1 LKRILFC
8 IAAAVVVSA
17 TQPALAQGYPVK
29 PIRIVVPFPPG
40 GGSDVIARV
49 AAQKLTEA
57 MGQQVI
63 VDNRAGGGGTLGA
76 EVGAKAPPDGYT
88 LTLIAPSYTVGPSL
102 YKLSFDAANDVTAI
116 IQLSQG
122 AFVLAVHPS
131 LPVKTVKDLVA
142 LAKARPDELSYA
154 SAGSGSGIHL
164 AMALFLDMAGVKI
177 LHVPYKGNGPAL
189 TDTIAGNVQMLM
201 SSAPSIMPHVRSGRL
216 RALAVSTARRSPT
229 APDLPTVAESGLKS
243 YDVTLWHGL
252 IGPKGVPASIVS
264 RLNGELN
271 KALKTKEMAERLAAD
286 GVVPAGGTPEQF
298 AAIIRRDI
306 EVWGKVIREAG
317 IKAE

>member
-1 LKRILFC
+1 LKRTLLS
-8 IAAAVVVSA
+8 IAATVVALGTHSA
-17 TQPALAQGYPVK
+17 FAQSYPTK

-57 MGQQVI
+57 MGQQMI
-63 VDNRAGGGGTLGA
+63 VDNRAGGGGTVGA
-76 EVGAKAPPDGYT
+76 EVGARAPPDGYT
-88 LTLIAPSYTVGPSL
+88 LMLIAPSYTVGPSL
-102 YKLSFDAANDVTAI
+102 YKLSFDAANDITAI

-122 AFVLAVHPS
+122 AFILAVHPS
-131 LPVKTVKDLVA
+131 LPVKTVNDLLA

-154 SAGSGSGIHL
+154 SAGAGSGIHL
-164 AMALFLDMAGVKI
+164 AMALFLDRAGVKI

-201 SSAPSIMPHVRSGRL
+201 SSAPSIMPHVRNGRL
-216 RALAVSTARRSPT
+216 RALAVSTAQRSPT
-229 APDLPTVAESGLKS
+229 APDLPTVAEAGIKDF
-243 YDVTLWHGL
+243 DVTLWHGL
-252 IGPKGVPASIVS
+252 IGPKGVPATIVS

-271 KALKTKEMAERLAAD
+271 KTLRTKAMVDRLAAD

-298 AAIIRRDI
+298 ATIIRRDI
-306 EVWGKVIREAG
+306 EMWGNVIRKAG
-317 IKAE
+317 IKAD

>member
-1 LKRILFC
+1 LKRTLLS
-8 IAAAVVVSA
+8 IAATVVVLGTHS
-17 TQPALAQGYPVK
+17 ALAQSYPTK

-63 VDNRAGGGGTLGA
+63 VDNRAGGGGTVGA

-88 LTLIAPSYTVGPSL
+88 LMLIAPSYTVGPSL
-102 YKLSFDAANDVTAI
+102 YKLSFDAANDITPI

-122 AFVLAVHPS
+122 AFILAVHPS
-131 LPVKTVKDLVA
+131 LPVKTVNDLLA

-154 SAGSGSGIHL
+154 SAGAGSGIHL
-164 AMALFLDMAGVKI
+164 AMALFLDRAGVRI

-201 SSAPSIMPHVRSGRL
+201 SSAPSIMPHVRNGRL
-216 RALAVSTARRSPT
+216 RALAVSTAQRSPT
-229 APDLPTVAESGLKS
+229 TPDLPTVAEAGIKDF
-243 YDVTLWHGL
+243 DVTLWHGL
-252 IGPKGVPASIVS
+252 IGPKGVPAAIVS

-271 KALKTKEMAERLAAD
+271 KTLKTKEMVDRLAAD

-298 AAIIRRDI
+298 AGIIRRDI
-306 EVWGKVIREAG
+306 DMWGNVIRKAG
-317 IKAE
+317 IKAD